1 MYLLLQ
7 IGQRIIKLRRALGEA
22 LLHNLT
28 TSIDKNVLNIRQ
40 SKLGI
45 LSNYLVLVQR
55 LHK

>member
-7 IGQRIIKLRRALGEA
+7 IRQRIIKLRRALGEA

-28 TSIDKNVLNIRQ
+28 VSLDKNVLNIRQ
-40 SKLGI
+40 SKVRI
-45 LSNYLVLVQR
+45 LSNYILVQR